1 MLDSTVTWS
10 ESARV
15 RLPAR
20 TPRTSAQVSG
30 HVETLIGDLGHLC
43 TTSGVMG
50 ARVSVSVT
58 LPGGSAAA
66 GATIKAFN
74 RNAWGPGARHW
85 DGTTDSNGQHVW
97 ISMDTGWAGD
107 LYDFEADFVDQQGV
121 RWRGESTQRIE
132 APTTFVMG
140 LAPYIPPVGDFSDA
154 LIAKLEAAD
163 GGAALLQAIGELEV
177 ARRSGLVLGVVSLG
191 SHVIEGLIQVKCRLA
206 GTWEERLAS
215 EPLGSLLREEPVRQ
229 VLPGGW
235 IDKLE
240 AFSRLRR
247 PSVHAKGAVG
257 QPEEASLTVGMV
269 RGLAEELLG
278 P

>member
-1 MLDSTVTWS
+1 
-10 ESARV
+10 
-15 RLPAR
+15 
-20 TPRTSAQVSG
+20 
-30 HVETLIGDLGHLC
+30 
-43 TTSGVMG
+43 
-50 ARVSVSVT
+50 
-58 LPGGSAAA
+58 
-66 GATIKAFN
+66 
-74 RNAWGPGARHW
+74 
-85 DGTTDSNGQHVW
+85 
-97 ISMDTGWAGD
+97 MDTGWAGD

-215 EPLGSLLREEPVRQ
+215 EPLGSLLREEPVKQ